1 MRTRNLVAHGAAMA
15 VAAFA
20 AHVYW
25 RHYHRSRD
33 PVVHV
38 ENGFEFTAHG
48 PYDKV
53 APLFGGWRELACA
66 GGHWNPQ
73 FLYPTPVKDV
83 RGEVFTVAHGH
94 ARSTWINTAFD
105 LDAGHVQYV
114 YVIPDAQAVVIDVRL
129 TRKDASNTG
138 VKVIYEVQ
146 GLTGTCPT
154 SGRKIVRWAR
164 SGRRILMSI
173 YGVHTSISTPSFCLL
188 TDVKQNPNA
197 GESHEDGRAAVRNER
212 QRDTFGRHE
221 SQNYADVDEGLNHDH
236 ASDSH
241 RKQTSERVLG
251 AHGGADAAP

>member
-138 VKVIYEVQ
+138 VKVIYERTA
-146 GLTGTCPT
+146 LD
-154 SGRKIVRWAR
+154 AR
-164 SGRRILMSI
+164 L
-173 YGVHTSISTPSFCLL
+173 
-188 TDVKQNPNA
+188 N
-197 GESHEDGRAAVRNER
+197 
-212 QRDTFGRHE
+212 RHVSDLGQKD
-221 SQNYADVDEGLNHDH
+221 SQMGPEWEKDIDEYLR
-236 ASDSH
+236 S
-241 RKQTSERVLG
+241 
-251 AHGGADAAP
+251 AH